1 MFSSLP
7 QGTLVLGATQMPSSI
22 FHASELGA
30 ELVKRGWV
38 GRDTLQHLRCWYAFP
53 TEWFPSVKRTIT
65 SSTLSFTRLGSDSV
79 WTHGLELLFMGPS
92 AVFFFFFFQL
102 QFSLLSTCDKADCML
117 IAGWLS
123 YHDSILV
130 KTFHVPCGLLHPADS
145 IFFIQTFI
153 IAGTVLLVIPL
164 LKTTLAFKSALKT
177 HLFPSQ

>member
-38 GRDTLQHLRCWYAFP
+38 GRDTLQHLRCWYASP
-53 TEWFPSVKRTIT
+53 IEWLPIRRKDNYIQYTKLHT
-65 SSTLSFTRLGSDSV
+65 SWVRLNLNA
-79 WTHGLELLFMGPS
+79 WTWTTFHGALCS
-92 AVFFFFFFQL
+92 FFFFFQL